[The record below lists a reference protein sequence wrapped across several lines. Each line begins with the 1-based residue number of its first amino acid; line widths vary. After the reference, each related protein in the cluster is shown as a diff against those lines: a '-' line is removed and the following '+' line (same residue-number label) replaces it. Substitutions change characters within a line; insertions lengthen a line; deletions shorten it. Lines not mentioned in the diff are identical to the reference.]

1 MKKGDQ
7 LCILR
12 SEVITDADTI
22 NLLRLVGALTAI
34 GVALDD
40 DCPYLETRELTESRE
55 RRLVTWTLKAR
66 SACGEYDTRKLIDA
80 WHDPAWTRENPEHP
94 FAYIK
99 TAFQNAALLAAQV
112 LGSDLAYMGTK
123 FIATHESMAA
133 PEYKQ
138 MLVDSGMDDVMLT
151 QAFTG
156 LDTNMLKPSMIRVG
170 LDPQTLPPRVSIEEA
185 ARRFSSKGESPID
198 NVRRYKDIWSAGHS
212 ISGVT
217 RIQSAAELVEQ
228 TWNEYQTA
236 RRNIARTLTS

>member
-1 MKKGDQ
+1 MRAELAALVKH
-7 LCILR
+7 R
-12 SEVITDADTI
+12 VEMVITSVGSPVEAIGPLHDVGCIVFADVASVHHAERAI
-22 NLLRLVGALTAI
+22 AAGVDGLILLTAGAGGQTGWLNPLAFI
-34 GVALDD
+34 RAVRAF
-40 DCPYLETRELTESRE
+40 
-55 RRLVTWTLKAR
+55 
-66 SACGEYDTRKLIDA
+66 YDGPVVLAGGISDG
-80 WHDPAWTRENPEHP
+80 
-94 FAYIK
+94 
-99 TAFQNAALLAAQV
+99 AALLAAQV
-112 LGSDLAYMGTK
+112 LGCDLAYMGTK

-228 TWNEYQTA
+228 TWHEYQAA
-236 RRNIARTLTS
+236 RRNLARTLAS

>member
-1 MKKGDQ
+1 
-7 LCILR
+7 
-12 SEVITDADTI
+12 
-22 NLLRLVGALTAI
+22 
-34 GVALDD
+34 
-40 DCPYLETRELTESRE
+40 
-55 RRLVTWTLKAR
+55 
-66 SACGEYDTRKLIDA
+66 
-80 WHDPAWTRENPEHP
+80 
-94 FAYIK
+94 
-99 TAFQNAALLAAQV
+99 
-112 LGSDLAYMGTK
+112 
-123 FIATHESMAA
+123 MAA

-185 ARRFSSKGESPID
+185 ARKFSSLGESPIN

-228 TWNEYQTA
+228 TWHEYQAA
-236 RRNIARTLTS
+236 RRNVARTLAS